1 MTYGEIKQA
10 VLELI
15 NRRSIAGTPVADSY
29 NNQADYVSRIPNLIN
44 QAVMKIRTS
53 VRPMRNVFDVE
64 QSADTWAAVYM
75 PQNCRRIISGS
86 IREVTDTGPC
96 HTNNYKLVGNREIWL
111 PPGKYLVEYE
121 AFPGQLPANPVDSYY
136 LPEEPDVL
144 QAAIYYAAAHLIRTD
159 DAFSYQALYNE
170 YQDRFA
176 ALAPAPTVEFVPIE
190 DAYGFF

>member
-1 MTYGEIKQA
+1 MARKAEKEKELEGFPKD
-10 VLELI
+10 VLEYLNLQRDTGI
-15 NRRSIAGTPVADSY
+15 KEKIYT
-29 NNQADYVSRIPNLIN
+29 NLIN

-64 QSADTWAAVYM
+64 QSADTWAAVDM
-75 PQNCRRIISGS
+75 PKNCRRIISGS

-136 LPEEPDVL
+136 LPEEPDVVIPV
-144 QAAIYYAAAHLIRTD
+144 Q
-159 DAFSYQALYNE
+159 E
-170 YQDRFA
+170 
-176 ALAPAPTVEFVPIE
+176 EPIE
-190 DAYGFF
+190 PVPEAFNIAPGPAFPIT